1 MTQLLIPL
9 FESKHYAFNR
19 FFYQGLGVVLI
30 PLTFT
35 QNVDEMY
42 IFLTSIIGQIYPL
55 VCKISNPRDL

>member
-35 QNVDEMY
+35 QNVDERK
-42 IFLTSIIGQIYPL
+42 G
-55 VCKISNPRDL
+55 